1 MKFLLLTLSVFLIL
15 FQMLPVCRGRKSC
28 WIIKGHCRKDCKS
41 GEQVKKPCRNGD
53 YCCVPSKTDSQPHR
67 PTQATARKYQT
78 FTDKMKRNAFLEQI
92 PIILNNKQEVE

>member
-1 MKFLLLTLSVFLIL
+1 MKFLLLTLTVFLIL

-53 YCCVPSKTDSQPHR
+53 YCCVPSKTVSQPQR
-67 PTQATARKYQT
+67 PTQTT
-78 FTDKMKRNAFLEQI
+78 T
-92 PIILNNKQEVE
+92 